1 MHRALGSRGDRA
13 AAAADEPRGFAGGQ
27 GAWHPGCG
35 ARAAA
40 LASVTRLCSSPAG
53 SAWPP
58 VVCFS
63 ASDTCPPGAV
73 ARELEAS
80 VSCPPPPPCSHQ
92 ERPLLSLVLLVSQ
105 VVLLSFV
112 PLEAQMLLLPR
123 VSWVQLLSQVPLF
136 CGCHECCWFLGATLV
151 LGATGVSAVGVMS
164 AALVLG
170 PTGGSVATLALGA
183 ALATSVTG
191 AAALA
196 VSVTG
201 PAGVSCSTLVLGAAG
216 AQVPL
221 MSQVL
226 PVSWVPLGS
235 HVPSC
240 PGCPGVLGAAFVLGA
255 ILAIGAFLATSVTD
269 VASVS
274 GSEARALRSQRSESV
289 KCANLPCT
297 EFLMAPVDVTSKGH
311 LFQKE
316 LVGKCR
322 EGPASSHK
330 RATPAQLHWLPPHI
344 GLRAG
349 TLWME
354 PPRSPS
360 RPLAPRPRPVPAPRD
375 IVGTESSCSEPV
387 EPLGRPLPRVPDR
400 EWSALGQ
407 AGSPRRGARPHKT
420 QLGSELASAYLGSR
434 ARALPRRAQDAENCR
449 HAPCKARPSRKKSRD
464 LFCTRSAQGSEEAKA
479 SEVCSDFGLAEQG
492 IEPGRLPHGEQRTGG

>member
-13 AAAADEPRGFAGGQ
+13 AAAADEPRGQCLASGRVLFSLGYLSTWRCSKMCLYVKTLEKLDVLGVGATLAMGAGLAVSVTG
-27 GAWHPGCG
+27 
-35 ARAAA
+35 AA
-40 LASVTRLCSSPAG
+40 LVLGDTLVVSVTGDALAMDAMLAASVTGVAGVSGGSGASLVMDVPGVFGAPDGPGVSVVTGPVLAMLATLATSAMGVAGVMCVAGVSEATLFQGSP
-53 SAWPP
+53 
-58 VVCFS
+58 
-63 ASDTCPPGAV
+63 
-73 ARELEAS
+73 
-80 VSCPPPPPCSHQ
+80 VSQ
-92 ERPLLSLVLLVSQ
+92 VLLVSWESLLAWVCSSCQ
-105 VVLLSFV
+105 ATPVLGAAGVSGGALVLRSTGGSDAALAASVMGAAAVSAVGVMSAAGFLV
-112 PLEAQMLLLPR
+112 PLLF
-123 VSWVQLLSQVPLF
+123 WVPLVSQ
-136 CGCHECCWFLGATLV
+136 CLSCPGCCWCHECPSCHGATL
-151 LGATGVSAVGVMS
+151 AVGVMS

-330 RATPAQLHWLPPHI
+330 
-344 GLRAG
+344 
-349 TLWME
+349 M
-354 PPRSPS
+354 SS
-360 RPLAPRPRPVPAPRD
+360 RQGRDTKSLDPL
-375 IVGTESSCSEPV
+375 
-387 EPLGRPLPRVPDR
+387 
-400 EWSALGQ
+400 
-407 AGSPRRGARPHKT
+407 K
-420 QLGSELASAYLGSR
+420 
-434 ARALPRRAQDAENCR
+434 
-449 HAPCKARPSRKKSRD
+449 D
-464 LFCTRSAQGSEEAKA
+464 LFVSE
-479 SEVCSDFGLAEQG
+479 D
-492 IEPGRLPHGEQRTGG
+492 

>member
-13 AAAADEPRGFAGGQ
+13 AAAAAEPRGQCLASGRVLFSLGYLSTWRCSKVSQMSEVKLMSLVPLVSWVPLVSQVLLLSWVTHLSCCLGNDCRSRHKCHGCHYSREPLLPSVLMLLRVSIMGMPGILFATLFMGPAGIRCCWCL
-27 GAWHPGCG
+27 GSPYWHGF
-35 ARAAA
+35 AA
-40 LASVTRLCSSPAG
+40 LA
-53 SAWPP
+53 
-58 VVCFS
+58 
-63 ASDTCPPGAV
+63 
-73 ARELEAS
+73 
-80 VSCPPPPPCSHQ
+80 
-92 ERPLLSLVLLVSQ
+92 RPLLSLVLLVSQ

-112 PLEAQMLLLPR
+112 PLESQMLLLPR
-123 VSWVQLLSQVPLF
+123 VSWVQLLSQLRVS

-170 PTGGSVATLALGA
+170 PTGGSVAILALGA

-330 RATPAQLHWLPPHI
+330 
-344 GLRAG
+344 
-349 TLWME
+349 M
-354 PPRSPS
+354 SS
-360 RPLAPRPRPVPAPRD
+360 RQGRDTKSLDPL
-375 IVGTESSCSEPV
+375 
-387 EPLGRPLPRVPDR
+387 
-400 EWSALGQ
+400 
-407 AGSPRRGARPHKT
+407 K
-420 QLGSELASAYLGSR
+420 
-434 ARALPRRAQDAENCR
+434 
-449 HAPCKARPSRKKSRD
+449 D
-464 LFCTRSAQGSEEAKA
+464 LFVSE
-479 SEVCSDFGLAEQG
+479 D
-492 IEPGRLPHGEQRTGG
+492 